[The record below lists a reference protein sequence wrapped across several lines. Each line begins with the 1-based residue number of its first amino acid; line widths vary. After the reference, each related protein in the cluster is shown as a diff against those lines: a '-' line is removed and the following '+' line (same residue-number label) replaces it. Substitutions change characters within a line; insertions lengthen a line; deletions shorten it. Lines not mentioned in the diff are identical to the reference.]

1 MKFCPECGALLV
13 SQKFCSEC
21 GCDIRNYTNKETSND
36 LGSFDFESLQ
46 ELVDS
51 ARYKIKKNL
60 ASGNPKEEYTK
71 IDLGKLNDL
80 KAEVDSYAMVLN
92 LPDEEDSYEEYE
104 DDWEEEL

>member
-1 MKFCPECGALLV
+1 MSNPIERMKNLVNYLPNKDIALGK
-13 SQKFCSEC
+13 KFIES
-21 GCDIRNYTNKETSND
+21 R
-36 LGSFDFESLQ
+36 DFESLQ

-60 ASGNPKEEYTK
+60 TSNNPKEEYTK
-71 IDLGKLNDL
+71 IDLGKLDDL

-92 LPDEEDSYEEYE
+92 LPDEEESYEEYE

>member
-1 MKFCPECGALLV
+1 MSNPVERMKSLVNYLPGKDIALGK
-13 SQKFCSEC
+13 KFIEN
-21 GCDIRNYTNKETSND
+21 R
-36 LGSFDFESLQ
+36 DFEFLQ

-71 IDLGKLNDL
+71 IDLGKLDDL
-80 KAEVDSYAMVLN
+80 KAEVDSYVMVLN
-92 LPDEEDSYEEYE
+92 LSDEEESYEDYE

>member
-1 MKFCPECGALLV
+1 MSNPIERMKNLV
-13 SQKFCSEC
+13 NYLPSKDIILGKKFIES
-21 GCDIRNYTNKETSND
+21 R
-36 LGSFDFESLQ
+36 DFESLQ

-71 IDLGKLNDL
+71 IDLGKLDDL

-92 LPDEEDSYEEYE
+92 LPDEEESYEEYE